1 MRGAGEV
8 RAPDRLARVSG
19 AGRHSGGHPG
29 TAGPSS
35 VPPAPVQGPGPRT
48 VPVTAPGAWA
58 PAATA
63 PPGLLERPRRRGSVL
78 FTAIV
83 SILLL
88 LGAGVMCLVLVLS
101 NAPGAL
107 AVGVVLAALPVGPV
121 IASFLWLD
129 RYEPEPVRLLV
140 TAFFWGAVVA
150 TAAALVLQSID
161 QIVLGTPD
169 DLSASI
175 VAPITEEGAK
185 GLFVLMLLWFRR
197 RVIDGVLD
205 GIVYAGLV
213 GVGFAFTENI
223 LYLAGAYMGSEGSGP
238 GGLGSAT
245 GLFVVRGIFS
255 PFAHPLFTA
264 FIGLGVGFAVV
275 AKQRKWRFLAPLIG
289 YVAAVTAHATW
300 NASAFFGGGGTFVL
314 TYVFAMVPAF
324 LLLVGFAVWA
334 RQREARML
342 TRSLSD
348 VAARG
353 LIGAYEVPWLVRLSA
368 RRASR
373 RYARGYGGPV
383 AEKVMREYQQQAI
396 ELAFLHD
403 RYLRGNAPADFTE
416 RGSAMVQRL
425 HGLRPYVQYPQP
437 PAERVPGPAPS
448 EAAR

>member
-1 MRGAGEV
+1 MTR
-8 RAPDRLARVSG
+8 PDRLTRVNA
-19 AGRHSGGHPG
+19 AGQQDVEQPGHPG
-29 TAGPSS
+29 GFS
-35 VPPAPVQGPGPRT
+35 VPPD
-48 VPVTAPGAWA
+48 
-58 PAATA
+58 
-63 PPGLLERPRRRGSVL
+63 LLERPRRRGSAL
-78 FTAIV
+78 FTVMV
-83 SILLL
+83 SVLLL
-88 LGAGVMCLVLVLS
+88 IGAGVMCLVLVLS

-150 TAAALVLQSID
+150 TAAALVLQALD
-161 QIVLGTPD
+161 QFVLGTPD
-169 DLSASI
+169 TWSAAV

-185 GLFVLMLLWFRR
+185 GLFILMLLWFRR

-223 LYLAGAYMGSEGSGP
+223 LYLGAAYMGGDGGSA

-245 GLFVVRGIFS
+245 GLFVVRGVFS
-255 PFAHPLFTA
+255 PFAHPLFTS

-275 AKQRKWRFLAPLIG
+275 AKTRTWRFLAPLIG

-300 NASAFFGGGGTFVL
+300 NASAFFGGGGAFVL

-334 RQREARML
+334 RQREGAML

-348 VAARG
+348 AAQRG
-353 LIGAYEVPWLVRLSA
+353 YLGAYEVPWLVRLSA

-373 RYARGYGGPV
+373 RNARLHGGPV
-383 AEKVMREYQQQAI
+383 AERVMREYQQQAI
-396 ELAFLHD
+396 ELGFLHD
-403 RYLRGNAPADFTE
+403 RYLRGTAPHDFAE

-425 HGLRPYVQYPQP
+425 QMLRPYVQYPRSVDVQP
-437 PAERVPGPAPS
+437 ALPGGAHREGS
-448 EAAR
+448 L